1 MLNTLSTEQINE
13 TTTAPVLTKAQ
24 TEERRRLKEWFDER
38 VTASKKK
45 NIAEAVTLVPALA
58 QILLDHNPVNRPISK
73 RNAADLAA
81 DIANNRFMF
90 NGESIVISKNGT
102 LLDGQ
107 HRCQQVVAT
116 GVPIETVIVFGPDE
130 AARFTIDTGKSKTV
144 SNFLAMKGRMYTHT
158 LGAAVNYHLQ
168 WRQFNYVN
176 YASSPNVPTKAAIL
190 AAADELKGI
199 DVSVEFTAPCM
210 KTLRSHAV
218 LAFCHYVFWKR
229 ASREAA
235 DHFILKLIEGDELRR
250 DDPILFCRKKLL
262 SARRGETANSKI
274 ELIFRAWNLHRSG
287 ARINKPI
294 RCNGNLLPKV
304 ER

>member
-13 TTTAPVLTKAQ
+13 TTTAPVLTRAQ
-24 TEERRRLKEWFDER
+24 TEERRRLTVWLDER
-38 VTASKKK
+38 VAASKKK
-45 NIAEAVTLVPALA
+45 GTAEVVTLVPALA
-58 QILLDHNPVNRPISK
+58 QLLLERNPINRPISK
-73 RNAADLAA
+73 RNAADLAS
-81 DIANNRFMF
+81 DIANRRFMF
-90 NGESIVISKNGT
+90 NGESIVVSKTGV

-116 GVPIETVIVFGPDE
+116 GAPIETVIVFGPDDD
-130 AARFTIDTGKSKTV
+130 ARFTIDTGKSKTV
-144 SNFLAMKGRMYTHT
+144 SNFLAMKGRMYTHA

-199 DVSVEFTAPCM
+199 DTSVEFTAGCM
-210 KTLRSHAV
+210 KTIRSHAV

-229 ASREAA
+229 SSREAA
-235 DHFILKLIEGDELRR
+235 DHFILKLIEGDELRK
-250 DDPILFCRKKLL
+250 DDPILFCRRHLER
-262 SARRGETANSKI
+262 ARRGETANSKI
-274 ELIFRAWNLHRSG
+274 ELIFRAWNYHRNG
-287 ARINKPI
+287 TRIQKPI
-294 RCNGNLLPKV
+294 RCNGQLLPKV